1 MKKFNI
7 ILLWSLL
14 VLQLV
19 YAVVEF
25 WEGSIAFGLN
35 CIWFAAITHI
45 LIEAYERIE
54 EKDKIIDSLPTPCQ
68 TKLKFITEIEEEL
81 AKGKCRYDWYMD
93 KDGYYVC
100 LCSNDDYWIPIKYF
114 PNEDDPAFA
123 QLCAEELVEKLNEK

>member
-1 MKKFNI
+1 MKTFNT
-7 ILLWSLL
+7 ILLWLL
-14 VLQLV
+14 LALQLV
-19 YAVVEF
+19 YAIVEF
-25 WEGSIAFGLN
+25 CEGSIAFGFN

-45 LIEAYERIE
+45 LIEAYESIE

-100 LCSNDDYWIPIKYF
+100 LCNNDDYWIPIKYF
-114 PNEDDPAFA
+114 PIEEDPALV
-123 QLCAEELVEKLNEK
+123 QRCIEESIEKLYEK